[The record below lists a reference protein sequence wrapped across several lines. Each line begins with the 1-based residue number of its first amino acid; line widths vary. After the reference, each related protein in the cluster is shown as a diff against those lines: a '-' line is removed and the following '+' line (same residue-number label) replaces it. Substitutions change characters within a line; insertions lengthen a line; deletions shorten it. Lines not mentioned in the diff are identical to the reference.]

1 MKSPITN
8 FHIHCKVHI
17 NLYHIFLLSAFR
29 MGSGQTQEFVCMD
42 QQGVTV
48 VVSAP
53 WCMMDM
59 RSQETLKLSDGLHK
73 ITIHCFLASLST
85 NLTFLLL
92 RRKTSR
98 VQMSCLQGGSL
109 LSVKAPKHTPSFHK
123 WDVLIQAIAF
133 YGHFR

>member
-1 MKSPITN
+1 MQSQTFIYIVRFILICTT
-8 FHIHCKVHI
+8 F
-17 NLYHIFLLSAFR
+17 FLLSAFR
-29 MGSGQTQEFVCMD
+29 MGSGANQRIRLYGSARCHC
-42 QQGVTV
+42 

-53 WCMMDM
+53 WCMMDT
-59 RSQETLKLSDGLHK
+59 RSQETLILSDGVHK

-92 RRKTSR
+92 RRKTSH
-98 VQMSCLQGGSL
+98 VQMNSLQGGSL
-109 LSVKAPKHTPSFHK
+109 LSVKARKHTPSFHK